1 MAKLDIYNRQWIEV
15 VFTGRNQAYG
25 AYQLR
30 KANARTTN
38 RALVIGVILFA
49 LAISSPMIA
58 AQIKALMG
66 NSPEEEENNRII
78 ETEVVLTPP
87 PPVDE
92 QAPPPPPAAEPP
104 RPKVDQVRFPPP
116 VVVPAEKVRDEEPPT
131 VEELKVADP
140 GQKTIAGDPNAEI
153 RIDEP
158 VGTAPPTK
166 QAVVEDNSVYDFS
179 AIEEMPEPPGG
190 MKKFYD
196 YVGKTYNYS
205 AAAKEQGISGR
216 LIVQFVVEK
225 DGSLTDIKVLRD
237 LGLGTGEEA
246 IRVLKKAPKWKAG
259 VQNGRPVRVQY
270 TLPISLN
277 LEGQ

>member
-1 MAKLDIYNRQWIEV
+1 MAKLDIYNPEWIEV
-15 VFTGRNQAYG
+15 VFAGRNHAYG

-30 KANARTTN
+30 KNNVKTKN
-38 RALVIGVILFA
+38 KALVLGSILFI
-49 LAISSPMIA
+49 LTISSPLIIKYIKGLSPQDD
-58 AQIKALMG
+58 AQNKY
-66 NSPEEEENNRII
+66 I

-104 RPKVDQVRFPPP
+104 RPRVDQVRFPPP
-116 VVVPAEKVRDEEPPT
+116 VVVPADKVRDEEPPT

-166 QAVVEDNSVYDFS
+166 AAVVEDNTIHDFAS
-179 AIEEMPEPPGG
+179 IEEMPDFPGG
-190 MKKFYD
+190 MSKFYT
-196 YVGKTYNYS
+196 YVSKNYVYP
-205 AAAKEQGISGR
+205 AAAREQGVSGR
-216 LIVQFVVEK
+216 LILSFVVEK

-237 LGLGTGEEA
+237 LGMGTGEEA
-246 IRVLKKAPKWKAG
+246 VRMLRKAPRWKPG
-259 VQNGRPVRVQY
+259 IQNGRPVRVQY
-270 TLPISLN
+270 TLPIMLN
-277 LEGQ
+277 LEGGQ

>member
-15 VFTGRNQAYG
+15 VFTGRNKAYG
-25 AYQLR
+25 AYELR
-30 KANARTTN
+30 KDNAKTTN
-38 RALVIGVILFA
+38 KSLIIGSILFILVISAPLI
-49 LAISSPMIA
+49 
-58 AQIKALMG
+58 IKYIKGMA
-66 NSPEEEENNRII
+66 PEEEQAKTI

-92 QAPPPPPAAEPP
+92 QAPPPPPPAEPP

-140 GQKTIAGDPNAEI
+140 GQKTIAGDPNADI

-158 VGTAPPTK
+158 VGEAPPTK
-166 QAVVEDNSVYDFS
+166 QAVVEDNSVHDFAS
-179 AIEEMPEPPGG
+179 IETMPDFQGG
-190 MKKFYD
+190 MKKFYE
-196 YVGKTYNYS
+196 YVSKNYVYP
-205 AAAKEQGISGR
+205 AAAREQGVSGR
-216 LIVQFVVEK
+216 LFMSFIVEK

-237 LGLGTGEEA
+237 LGMGTGEEA
-246 IRVLKKAPKWKAG
+246 VRMLKKSPKWKPG
-259 VQNGRPVRVQY
+259 IQNGRPVRVQY
-270 TLPISLN
+270 TLPIVLN

>member
-1 MAKLDIYNRQWIEV
+1 MAKLDIYNLQWIDV

-30 KANARTTN
+30 KNNARTTN
-38 RALVIGVILFA
+38 RALVIGSILFI
-49 LAISSPMIA
+49 LAISSPLI
-58 AQIKALMG
+58 IKYIKGLTPDDG
-66 NSPEEEENNRII
+66 SEDRVIQ
-78 ETEVVLTPP
+78 TEVVLTPP

-104 RPKVDQVRFPPP
+104 RPRVDQVRFPPP

-166 QAVVEDNSVYDFS
+166 QAVVEDNTVHDFAS
-179 AIEEMPEPPGG
+179 IEQMPEFPGG
-190 MKKFYD
+190 MDKFYN
-196 YVGKTYNYS
+196 YVGKNYVYP
-205 AAAKEQGISGR
+205 AAAREQGVSGR
-216 LIVQFVVEK
+216 LILSFIVEK
-225 DGSLTDIKVLRD
+225 DGSLTDIKILRD
-237 LGLGTGEEA
+237 LGMGTGDEA
-246 IRVLKKAPKWKAG
+246 IRMLKRAPKWKAG
-259 VQNGRPVRVQY
+259 IQNGRPVRVQY
-270 TLPISLN
+270 TLPIMLN